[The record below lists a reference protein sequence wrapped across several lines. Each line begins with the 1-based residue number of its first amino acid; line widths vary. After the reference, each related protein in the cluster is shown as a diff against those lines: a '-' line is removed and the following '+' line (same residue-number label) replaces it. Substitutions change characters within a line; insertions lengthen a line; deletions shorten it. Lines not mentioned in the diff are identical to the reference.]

1 MKPTHKYLPVNE
13 AQRSWGLYAT
23 CVGHSRTA
31 PGAEFPSSAHPDEYF
46 FSWENGR
53 ILREW
58 QMILVEEGKGTVEF
72 RQKRHPV
79 RKGSLIVLPPGCW
92 HRYRPQKNIG
102 WTTLWIGFGGDL
114 ADRLVGGAGFGKD
127 GEVLYLP
134 NTHRFHRSL
143 MDTVDE
149 ILESPK
155 DNTYS
160 TAARIP
166 ALVATLMEEKSK
178 DDSGASYSELIHR
191 AQTHIAEHAAE
202 IVDFEELSTS
212 LGLPYRTFR
221 HVFGKGTGT
230 SPHQYQ
236 MEIRLARAKNLL
248 RSTDMPISDIAETL
262 GFNSTWYFSHF
273 FQKRARTS
281 PAAYRKR
288 TPQTHQN

>member
-1 MKPTHKYLPVNE
+1 MKSTHKYLPVNE

-31 PGAEFPSSAHPDEYF
+31 PRAEFPVSSHPDEYF
-46 FSWENGR
+46 FSWDKGR

-58 QMILVEEGKGTVEF
+58 QISLIEDGKGTVEF
-72 RQKRHPV
+72 RHKRHSV

-134 NTHRFHRSL
+134 NAHRFHRSL
-143 MDTVDE
+143 KDMVDE

-166 ALVATLMEEKSK
+166 ALVAALMEELS
-178 DDSGASYSELIHR
+178 DAAEGVPYAELVRR
-191 AQTHIAEHAAE
+191 AQTHIAEHATE
-202 IVDFEELSTS
+202 IVDFEELSAS
-212 LGLPYRTFR
+212 FGLPYRTFR
-221 HVFGKGTGT
+221 HVFGKETGT

-236 MEIRLARAKNLL
+236 LEIRLARAKNLL
-248 RSTDMPISDIAETL
+248 RSTEMPVAEIAETL

-273 FQKRARTS
+273 FRKRVRTS

-288 TPQTHQN
+288 HRQ

>member
-1 MKPTHKYLPVNE
+1 MKQTHKYLPVNE

-23 CVGHSRTA
+23 CVGHSHTA
-31 PGAEFPSSAHPDEYF
+31 PGAEFPSSAHPDEYY

-72 RQKRHPV
+72 RHKRHSV

-114 ADRLVGGAGFGKD
+114 ADRLVGGAGFDKD
-127 GEVLYLP
+127 GVVLSLP
-134 NTHRFHRSL
+134 NTHRFRHYL
-143 MDTVDE
+143 LETITD
-149 ILESPK
+149 ILDK
-155 DNTYS
+155 GNDNTYS

-166 ALVATLMEEKSK
+166 ALVATLMEEKNSAAE
-178 DDSGASYSELIHR
+178 GVPYAELIHR

-202 IVDFEELSTS
+202 IIDFEGLSTS

-221 HVFGKGTGT
+221 HVFGKETGT

-236 MEIRLARAKNLL
+236 LEIRLARAKNLL
-248 RSTDMPISDIAETL
+248 RSTEMPVAEIAETL

-288 TPQTHQN
+288 HRQE

>member
-23 CVGHSRTA
+23 CVGHSHTE
-31 PGAEFPSSAHPDEYF
+31 PGAEFPSPSHPDEYF
-46 FSWENGR
+46 FSWDKGR

-58 QMILVEEGKGTVEF
+58 QMILVEDGKGTVEF
-72 RQKRHPV
+72 RHKRHPV
-79 RKGSLIVLPPGCW
+79 RKDALIILPPGCW

-114 ADRLVGGAGFGKD
+114 ADRLVGGAGFGKN

-134 NTHRFHRSL
+134 NPHRFHRSL
-143 MDTVDE
+143 ADAVDE
-149 ILESPK
+149 ILNSAK
-155 DNTYS
+155 DSTYS
-160 TAARIP
+160 IAARIP
-166 ALVATLMEEKSK
+166 ALVAALMEEKGK
-178 DDSGASYSELIHR
+178 DDSGASHSELIHR

-202 IVDFEELSTS
+202 IVDFEKLSLS

-221 HVFGKGTGT
+221 HVFGKETGT

-236 MEIRLARAKNLL
+236 LEILLARAKNLL
-248 RSTDMPISDIAETL
+248 RSTEMPVAEIAETL

-288 TPQTHQN
+288 HRQK

>member
-1 MKPTHKYLPVNE
+1 MKPSHKYLPVNE

-23 CVGHSRTA
+23 CVGHSRTK
-31 PGAEFPSSAHPDEYF
+31 PGAEFPSSTHPDEYF

-53 ILREW
+53 ILHEW
-58 QMILVEEGKGTVEF
+58 QIILVEEGKGTVEF

-114 ADRLVGGAGFGKD
+114 ADRLVGGAGFDKD
-127 GEVLYLP
+127 GVVLSLP
-134 NTHRFHRSL
+134 NTHRFRRRL
-143 MDTVDE
+143 AEMVTG
-149 ILESPK
+149 ILEHGN

-160 TAARIP
+160 TAACIP
-166 ALVATLMEEKSK
+166 SLIAMLMEEKSK
-178 DDSGASYSELIHR
+178 NADSASYSDLVHR
-191 AQTHIAEHAAE
+191 AQTHIAEHATE
-202 IVDFEELSTS
+202 IVDFERLSTS

-221 HVFGKGTGT
+221 HVFGKETGT

-236 MEIRLARAKNLL
+236 LEIRLARAKNLL
-248 RSTDMPISDIAETL
+248 RSTNMPISDIAETL

-273 FQKRARTS
+273 FQKRCRISA
-281 PAAYRKR
+281 AAYRNLSR
-288 TPQTHQN
+288 QA